1 MSQQTIR
8 PISKRQRRDI
18 FVVTPLQNAAKLRRS
33 GIFVATPFPDLFKL
47 RRSDIDA
54 APTELGLFCGEHS
67 TKMPRL
73 RRSPARLAPIR
84 K

>member
-8 PISKRQRRDI
+8 PISERQRRDI
-18 FVVTPLQNAAKLRRS
+18 FVVTPLQNAAQ
-33 GIFVATPFPDLFKL
+33 L

-73 RRSPARLAPIR
+73 RRSAARAPKTNARLAPIG